1 MAVVVGRG
9 AVTPLGHTLA
19 TSMDRLLAGEGAIG
33 PITRFD
39 ASSFPVNIGAE
50 GPRVHRADGSVEDE
64 AVALCRAWL
73 GAALDQGLDGVD
85 LDPVPP
91 ARRGVFLG
99 AEASRPPVDQLVAA
113 LDGKLAPAETVRA
126 HAPWALVRE
135 TAERAGALGP
145 AAVLSTACTS
155 SGQAVGEALLA
166 IERGEVDVAIAAGV
180 DMLVHPLMLAGFARL
195 GALST
200 RNDAPERASRPFDL
214 DRDGFVLGE
223 GAGVVVL
230 ASERVAGQVGP
241 RLGRVSG
248 YGCSSNAWRITDSP
262 PDGRGALEAMEA
274 ALDHAGVGRD
284 GVAWVHAHGT
294 STKQNDQSEAAA
306 IRRALGGSWEQ
317 TPVSSTKGAM
327 GHLVAACGVVGVA
340 IAVEALARGQAPATR
355 NLERPDPQCQVR
367 HVQPGEGLRLG
378 AAVVNAFGF
387 GGVNASVV
395 VEGA

>member
-1 MAVVVGRG
+1 
-9 AVTPLGHTLA
+9 
-19 TSMDRLLAGEGAIG
+19 MDWISARERAFHSA
-33 PITRFD
+33 D
-39 ASSFPVNIGAE
+39 ASCSK
-50 GPRVHRADGSVEDE
+50 SV
-64 AVALCRAWL
+64 
-73 GAALDQGLDGVD
+73 GNT
-85 LDPVPP
+85 
-91 ARRGVFLG
+91 
-99 AEASRPPVDQLVAA
+99 
-113 LDGKLAPAETVRA
+113 APS
-126 HAPWALVRE
+126 
-135 TAERAGALGP
+135 
-145 AAVLSTACTS
+145 VL
-155 SGQAVGEALLA
+155 
-166 IERGEVDVAIAAGV
+166 
-180 DMLVHPLMLAGFARL
+180 
-195 GALST
+195 
-200 RNDAPERASRPFDL
+200 N
-214 DRDGFVLGE
+214 
-223 GAGVVVL
+223 
-230 ASERVAGQVGP
+230 
-241 RLGRVSG
+241 
-248 YGCSSNAWRITDSP
+248 SSNAWRITDSP